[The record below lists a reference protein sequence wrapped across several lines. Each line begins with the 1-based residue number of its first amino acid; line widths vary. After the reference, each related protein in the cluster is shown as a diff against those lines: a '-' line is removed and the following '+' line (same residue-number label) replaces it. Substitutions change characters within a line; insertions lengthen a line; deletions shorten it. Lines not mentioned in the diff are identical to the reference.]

1 MCCIG
6 KREEAEFLITEVEIA
21 EEQLNNLY
29 KAQLS
34 QKYFAQVSNEIN
46 NEWKRWREEG
56 KEK

>member
-21 EEQLNNLY
+21 EEKLNNLY